1 MTLLFLLPHFS
12 TSLYECSF
20 LCVAMSKT
28 RISFFFRMIR
38 RPNETLDHISHE
50 YTATVRTVAAV
61 VCSKYPDR
69 TGTKKEV
76 TPLESSHRHRRPARA
91 ASASAARGRCFDP
104 KRAATA
110 SGCRARLVSRERRV
124 GSIVRQDQTQAHIN
138 SSTSI
143 YELPVRARPQPPHRP
158 SPMPQ

>member
-76 TPLESSHRHRRPARA
+76 TPLESSHRQHRLARA
-91 ASASAARGRCFDP
+91 TSGCAGHGRCFGT

-110 SGCRARLVSRERRV
+110 PICRACSASREHRV
-124 GSIVRQDQTQAHIN
+124 GSLVGQDQIKLKLTATTVRVYTSCQPELHN
-138 SSTSI
+138 S
-143 YELPVRARPQPPHRP
+143 
-158 SPMPQ
+158 